1 MVRLSMY
8 DGHYIPRAPPL
19 ERSTHSNLKD
29 KPVEYSQSANYSII
43 PSKEY
48 LAWYEVLITF
58 ALFTFSVTATI
69 TGCNYIHAI

>member
-1 MVRLSMY
+1 MY
-8 DGHYIPRAPPL
+8 NGHYIPPPL
-19 ERSTHSNLKD
+19 EWSTHSSLKD